1 MTEER
6 ALGLTMLL
14 GWAICCVLV
23 ALSGCVQFAA
33 ATPAVPV
40 VMPLV
45 EQSECVIILPGSDRL
60 TIVREMP
67 TVTTLPGG
75 APWWATNAIRWLE
88 GERQ

>member
-40 VMPLV
+40 VMPPV
-45 EQSECVIILPGSDRL
+45 ERSEYRVILPGDRAWL
-60 TIVREMP
+60 SPASECPPVLVP
-67 TVTTLPGG
+67 AD
-75 APWWATNAIRWLE
+75 APLWIRNAVRWLE
-88 GERQ
+88 EQR